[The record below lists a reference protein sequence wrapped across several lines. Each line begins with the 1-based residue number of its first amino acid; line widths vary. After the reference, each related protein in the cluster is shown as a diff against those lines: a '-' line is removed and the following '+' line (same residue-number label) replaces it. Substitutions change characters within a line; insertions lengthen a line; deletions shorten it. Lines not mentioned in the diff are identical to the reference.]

1 MDTIG
6 YQEWHRKMEK
16 KNFDTNS
23 KSSKVL
29 KVRASLAQMV
39 TKLPTM
45 WETQVHPWV
54 KKIPWRRGWQPT
66 PIFLPGE
73 FHGQRSLVGYS
84 AWGCKESDM
93 TERLTHTLV
102 SITQGCHRLQTSQK
116 LCAQGRTWAPPW
128 GEGRTWPDKETA
140 ELYKG
145 MRK

>member
-1 MDTIG
+1 MT
-6 YQEWHRKMEK
+6 QENGK

-45 WETQVHPWV
+45 RETQVHPWV

-73 FHGQRSLVGYS
+73 FHGQRSLADYS
-84 AWGCKESDM
+84 PWGCKESDM
-93 TERLTHTLV
+93 IEQI
-102 SITQGCHRLQTSQK
+102 S
-116 LCAQGRTWAPPW
+116 
-128 GEGRTWPDKETA
+128 
-140 ELYKG
+140 
-145 MRK
+145 RKVNNWSGFFFCFFFFLGLAFVCLFVF

>member
-1 MDTIG
+1 MT
-6 YQEWHRKMEK
+6 QENGK

-45 WETQVHPWV
+45 RETQVHPWV

-84 AWGCKESDM
+84 AWGCKESHT
-93 TERLTHTLV
+93 TERLTHTLHY
-102 SITQGCHRLQTSQK
+102 TRLPQTADVTEALWS
-116 LCAQGRTWAPPW
+116 R
-128 GEGRTWPDKETA
+128 
-140 ELYKG
+140 
-145 MRK
+145 